1 MARKNQITFKHLP
14 KQKSYISQILHTGPF
29 LLSFFIFYHF
39 KQSKRS
45 IVEMMTDTMD
55 NCSSWRRKVARS
67 VSLVQGIKCQHLHL
81 NRTIFFSLNST
92 CLLCD
97 PSGLTW
103 RSVNVHLPIKKTH
116 RMSRLHGHISTT
128 RTTSER
134 LFWIINSISTT
145 LMFLTTNGCFDFWVC
160 SCFHTRE
167 RKNKK
172 KKIIC
177 FLKSCS
183 KQTSQFL

>member
-1 MARKNQITFKHLP
+1 ML
-14 KQKSYISQILHTGPF
+14 S
-29 LLSFFIFYHF
+29 LLFIFYQF
-39 KQSKRS
+39 NQSKRS
-45 IVEMMTDTMD
+45 IVEMMTETMD
-55 NCSSWRRKVARS
+55 SCSSSNQKEARS
-67 VSLVQGIKCQHLHL
+67 DSLVQGIKCQHLHL
-81 NRTIFFSLNST
+81 NRTIFFSLNSN

-103 RSVNVHLPIKKTH
+103 RSVNIHLPIKKTH

-172 KKIIC
+172 KKSFV
-177 FLKSCS
+177 FLRAAVNKQVSFS
-183 KQTSQFL
+183 KIFLRLG